1 MKPTFDHNNFEES
14 FSSWEFDVNRYER
27 DNNTQLPDQ
36 IKIAILLNETKGPLQ
51 QHLQL
56 NASPAP
62 TYNDVRLVI
71 MEYYRATTA
80 FNRLQQTASSSVA
93 TNFGGGAAPMDIGAI
108 NKGKGK
114 WKGKGKSKGKKG
126 NKGKTSHKGKGKG
139 YGQQYKG
146 KGHIGYAPVPYNPFA
161 GKGYNTGKK
170 GKATGNGKGKGKAP
184 TQGCYKC
191 GQPGH
196 IAKDCRVA
204 VYNLQEVDNNEWNQD
219 ATTYWYGH
227 QSTFDSNWWTDDQ
240 TQVQA
245 VQQQQQQLALPP
257 PQQADPTTT
266 IHVGAINA
274 PSRNHQQGISTTGK
288 PATSH
293 TQPGVS
299 LNNELMIDSG
309 AATHICP
316 PWFAASTPT
325 YPLHPQE
332 TPNLRTA
339 TEDKIDVTGYKWVY
353 MTNTSNQPIVIPFY
367 VCSVTQPILSVTRLA
382 EQGFTVQLS
391 EQPTV
396 SHPNGFGAKLNIR
409 EGTYFLPVKT
419 TGVPDN
425 YKLDVHETQ
434 EGIKATISPIT
445 LTPAGAQ
452 WVTHQHD
459 IWTYNSQ
466 GYLVRVHKTKRRA
479 TYMPD
484 QTCPVPTNKLE
495 DYRRTIAHKDTGTT
509 EDFEEALHNLD
520 HSQRKK
526 MLDTGHSVKRRNMVQ
541 GEGKRKATTS
551 SDHNTSN
558 DDQAPTGSKSADT
571 TGSDTTASK
580 KTYWQAARKTAR
592 TSTKQRTAALLS
604 HSGTHTERHTD
615 NIRLLDTR
623 RTFVEKSPRPSKNR
637 PLHTTTDPGWTRC
650 HQAHPRANNNGEA
663 NIWSKRLQ
671 DWWWLDN
678 KDKRL
683 SQHSVDR
690 IN

>member
-1 MKPTFDHNNFEES
+1 
-14 FSSWEFDVNRYER
+14 
-27 DNNTQLPDQ
+27 
-36 IKIAILLNETKGPLQ
+36 
-51 QHLQL
+51 
-56 NASPAP
+56 
-62 TYNDVRLVI
+62 
-71 MEYYRATTA
+71 
-80 FNRLQQTASSSVA
+80 
-93 TNFGGGAAPMDIGAI
+93 MDIGAI

-161 GKGYNTGKK
+161 GKGYNTGKGK

-382 EQGFTVQLS
+382 EQGFTDQLS

-671 DWWWLDN
+671 D
-678 KDKRL
+678 
-683 SQHSVDR
+683 
-690 IN
+690 